1 MKKKNSKSF
10 NKFISAG
17 VLIVSVGGVA
27 FASGINSER
36 AGLDA
41 AKKVDEMVTSDV
53 IGGDVLGSEVLISEA
68 LGDVGIA
75 SGESVAIES
84 VAIESVA
91 ETVPEIIPEK
101 IDYSVLRNYNPGG
114 ALVALSKSGNS
125 YGKWQ
130 QDQNGDVFFAF
141 TGGSQR
147 KGHVATGGWYAIE
160 DAEIDESAVASPSD
174 KVLARLALEKSISSM
189 TDAEILKVVGGRT
202 FSWYHFDESG
212 KLQTGWYR
220 DGKDTYFLS
229 EDEDT
234 KGRMCI
240 GNKIIN
246 GVNYVF
252 SSNPKTLGILE

>member
-17 VLIVSVGGVA
+17 VLIVSVGSVA

-36 AGLDA
+36 AELDA
-41 AKKVDEMVTSDV
+41 AEKVDEMVTSDV

-75 SGESVAIES
+75 SGEG
-84 VAIESVA
+84 VA

-147 KGHVATGGWYAIE
+147 KGHVATDGWYAIE

-174 KVLARLALEKSISSM
+174 KVLARLALEKSVSAM

-240 GNKIIN
+240 GNKTIN
-246 GVNYVF
+246 GVNYIF

>member
-17 VLIVSVGGVA
+17 VLIVSVGSVA
-27 FASGINSER
+27 FASGVNSER
-36 AGLDA
+36 AELDA
-41 AKKVDEMVTSDV
+41 AEKVDEMVTSDV
-53 IGGDVLGSEVLISEA
+53 IGGDVLSSEVLISEA

-75 SGESVAIES
+75 SAEG

-147 KGHVATGGWYAIE
+147 KGHVATDGWYAIE

-174 KVLARLALEKSISSM
+174 KVLARLALEKSISAM

-240 GNKIIN
+240 GNKTIN